1 MKILITYP
9 PLDTSKGIPLLSQ
22 NRQFQYFKKPT
33 YIYPVVPA
41 SAATLLKQAGYE
53 VIWKDCIA
61 EGWNLAEFYSFVAEE
76 KPDLIAWET
85 KTPVIQEHW
94 RIINQ
99 LKRETMVR
107 LRSPQVDEGRGTI
120 VLFGD
125 HVTALPEESFQ
136 NSQVDYVLTGGDYD
150 FLLLNLC
157 NVIKESP
164 GHQVTRSHVEKL
176 EAGIYYRENGELRNT
191 GKFQLNH
198 DLDKASFIDRD
209 LTQWQNYAY
218 ENGNYKRVPGTYIM
232 SGRDCWWGKCSFCSW
247 PTLYDKFRSRS
258 VNNVLNEIGELIE
271 KYAVKEIMDDSGTFP
286 IGEWLRDFC
295 EGMIERG
302 YNRKISL
309 DCNMRFGALSGDEY
323 RLMKRAGFRL
333 LLFGIESAN
342 QNTLNRINKNVQ
354 AEDIIESCR
363 QARKSGLYPHI
374 TIMFGYPWETY
385 PDALNTLKLGKY
397 LLRKGYA
404 YTVQSTVVI
413 PYPGSPLFEEC
424 KTNGWLKTLD
434 WQKYD
439 MKQPVMISS
448 LGDEKIMRLV
458 RSLYGIAFN
467 PEFIYNRL
475 KTISSLA
482 DANYFLRA
490 IPRVFGHIFDFR
502 PSSRHPR
509 GAVFTAPRG

>member
-9 PLDTSKGIPLLSQ
+9 PLDTSKCIPLLSQ

-53 VIWKDCIA
+53 VLWKDCIA
-61 EGWNLAEFYSFVAEE
+61 EGLSLAQFYRFVAEE

-94 RIINQ
+94 GIIDE
-99 LKRETMVR
+99 LKRRMK
-107 LRSPQVDEGRGTI
+107 DDGRGTI

-157 NVIKESP
+157 GYLSGRPDILES
-164 GHQVTRSHVEKL
+164 
-176 EAGIYYRENGELRNT
+176 GIYYRGDGQVRNT

-198 DLDKASFIDRD
+198 DLDNAPFIDRD
-209 LTQWQNYAY
+209 LTKWQNYAY

-247 PTLYDKFRSRS
+247 PTLYNKFRSRS
-258 VNNVLNEIGELIE
+258 VNNVLDEIRELID

-286 IGEWLRDFC
+286 VGEWLRNLC
-295 EGMIERG
+295 SGMIERG
-302 YNRKISL
+302 YSRKVTL
-309 DCNMRFGALSGDEY
+309 DCNMRFGALSAEEY

-342 QNTLNRINKNVQ
+342 QNTLDRIHKNIKV
-354 AEDIIESCR
+354 ENIIESCR
-363 QARKSGLYPHI
+363 QARICGLYPHI

-385 PDALNTLKLGKY
+385 PEALNTLKLGKY

-424 KTNGWLKTLD
+424 KAHGWLKTMN
-434 WQKYD
+434 WQEYD
-439 MKQPVMISS
+439 MKQPIMTNP

-475 KTISSLA
+475 RSISSLA
-482 DANYFLRA
+482 DADYFLRA
-490 IPRVFGHIFDFR
+490 IPRVLGHIFDFR
-502 PSSRHPR
+502 HKSIPQFPSP
-509 GAVFTAPRG
+509 GDCAK